1 MGLQL
6 LPQGMRLEQ
15 VAPEF
20 APLIALP
27 AAAKQKKRVCE
38 VGLAEHVSSQY
49 CRLGRAKYAA
59 KVAHN

>member
-27 AAAKQKKRVCE
+27 AATKQKKRVCE
-38 VGLAEHVSSQY
+38 VGLAEHVS
-49 CRLGRAKYAA
+49 
-59 KVAHN
+59 